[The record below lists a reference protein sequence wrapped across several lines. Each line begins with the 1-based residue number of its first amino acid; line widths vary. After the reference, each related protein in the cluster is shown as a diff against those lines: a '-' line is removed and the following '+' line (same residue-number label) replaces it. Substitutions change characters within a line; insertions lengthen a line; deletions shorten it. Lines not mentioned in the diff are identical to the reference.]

1 MNHDNNKKVRHIAL
15 YIGSLSK
22 GGAERVFVNLAEYF
36 ASRGYRVSFVTIFRS
51 ESEYDLCGVQAPKT
65 GEESVITGTD
75 IRYVPMNDS
84 AKNAFNSLSGN
95 PRPKAQD
102 SYDYAIWKGSVTRYY
117 SDINDNAALEIK
129 SEGGSRLSD
138 FIKRGNKLRR
148 IWKLLKP
155 DLILSCNGKN
165 NLMALASAS
174 GLKIPVAAYVI
185 AMPELE
191 YPGKAMKMGVDLL
204 FPRAAGIVLQTERS
218 REFFPVSVQ
227 KKAKI
232 LHNMVREEYLNK
244 GVPDYSSRSK
254 LILAVG
260 RVDDNKRH
268 DMMIRA
274 FARISKD
281 FPDHKLLIC
290 GDGPDRQKMIELAK
304 ELDVSDK
311 VSMPG
316 LVTDIRGQL
325 CKASL
330 FLHTSDTEGMPN
342 ALLEAMCT
350 GLACI
355 ATDCPCGGPAMLIDN
370 HKNGILIPVRDE
382 DALVHEMSEV
392 LKDPE
397 YAKSL
402 GNEALKIRNEYS
414 SENVFSEWESYVEE
428 LMNK

>member
-1 MNHDNNKKVRHIAL
+1 MNQENTKKTKHIAL

-36 ASRGYRVSFVTIFRS
+36 AKRGYRVSFVTIFRS
-51 ESEYDLCGVQAPKT
+51 PNEYDLCGKQAPKT
-65 GEESVITGTD
+65 GDESLIPGTD
-75 IRYVPMNDS
+75 IRYVPMNG
-84 AKNAFNSLSGN
+84 AAENAFINTLDGSGSN
-95 PRPKAQD
+95 KEIAGNED
-102 SYDYAIWKGSVTRYY
+102 IWKGSVTRYY
-117 SDINDNAALEIK
+117 SDINDNAALEI
-129 SEGGSRLSD
+129 STSGGSRVSD
-138 FIKRGNKLRR
+138 FIKRCNKLRR
-148 IWKLLKP
+148 IWKTLKP

-165 NLMALASAS
+165 NLMALASAN
-174 GLKIPVAAYVI
+174 GLSIPVAAYVI

-191 YPGKAMKMGVDLL
+191 YPGRAMGMGVKLL
-204 FPRAAGIVLQTERS
+204 FPKAKGVILQTERS
-218 REFFPVSVQ
+218 RSFFPESVQ

-232 LHNMVREEYLNK
+232 LHNMVRDEYLN
-244 GVPDYSSRSK
+244 GDVPDYDSRQK

-268 DMMIRA
+268 DLMIRA

-281 FPDHKLLIC
+281 FPDYSLLIC
-290 GDGPDRQKMIELAK
+290 GDGPDRQKMLDLAAK
-304 ELDVSDK
+304 LNVGDK

-316 LVTDIRGQL
+316 VVTDIRSQL

-370 HKNGILIPVRDE
+370 HKNGILIPVGDE
-382 DALVHEMSEV
+382 DSLVREMTDV
-392 LKDPE
+392 LKDTE

-402 GNEALKIRNEYS
+402 GDNALKIRDEYS
-414 SENVFSEWESYVEE
+414 ATNVFKEWERYVEA
-428 LMNK
+428 LME

>member
-1 MNHDNNKKVRHIAL
+1 MNKSSNSNTKHIAL

-36 ASRGYRVSFVTIFRS
+36 ASRGYRVSFVTIFRAS
-51 ESEYDLCGVQAPKT
+51 NEYDLCKRQAPKT
-65 GEESVITGTD
+65 GDEALLPGTD
-75 IRYVPMNDS
+75 IRFVPMND
-84 AKNAFNSLSGN
+84 AAQNALSTS
-95 PRPKAQD
+95 D
-102 SYDYAIWKGSVTRYY
+102 WKGAVTRYY
-117 SDINDNAALEIK
+117 SDINDNAALEI
-129 SEGGSRLSD
+129 STQGGSRISD
-138 FIKRGNKLRR
+138 FIKRYNKLRR
-148 IWKLLKP
+148 IWKVLKP

-174 GLKIPVAAYVI
+174 GLGIPVAAYVI

-191 YPGKAMKMGVDLL
+191 YSGRAMRLGVKLL
-204 FPRAAGIVLQTERS
+204 FPKAAGVILQTQRS
-218 REFFPVSVQ
+218 SEFFPVSVQ
-227 KKAKI
+227 KKATI
-232 LHNMVREEYLNK
+232 LHNMVRDEYLN
-244 GVPDYSSRSK
+244 GDVPDYDSRQK

-268 DMMIRA
+268 DLMIRA

-281 FPDHKLLIC
+281 YPDHELLIC
-290 GDGPDRQKMIELAK
+290 GDGPDRDKMIELAK
-304 ELDVSDK
+304 SLNVGDK

-316 LVTDIRGQL
+316 VVSDIREQL

-382 DALVHEMSEV
+382 DALVREMSAV
-392 LKDPE
+392 LGNPE
-397 YAKSL
+397 YARSL
-402 GNEALKIRNEYS
+402 GVEALKIRNDYS
-414 SENVFSEWESYVEE
+414 SEKVFSEWEEYVDK
-428 LMNK
+428 LIQ